1 MAPLKATTRRLSVFI
16 LLAALAMVAAIP
28 AAAQSTVP
36 DMTQFGFSQVTGT
49 AMFTPGQATTLTAGK
64 QKVEI
69 PADFLSV
76 PAKFEFLE
84 GDPSFFHPLFAAA
97 DQSKIVISTFAFRVT
112 NMSTGQLIGK
122 FDKPVVWSVT
132 DPQVTSDSEV
142 YNTSP
147 ANPPAISDNPTAPTV
162 QGSTM
167 THSFGGAGVGWLA
180 VGPGIPAGMPS
191 TGAGSADELM
201 GSMLLAVLLGGVA
214 LTGGLI
220 MRRRASHTL

>member
-1 MAPLKATTRRLSVFI
+1 MALLKVTTRRFSVFI
-16 LLAALAMVAAIP
+16 LLAALAMGAAIP
-28 AAAQSTVP
+28 AAAQSAVP
-36 DMTQFGFSQVTGT
+36 DMTQFGFPQVTGT
-49 AMFTPGQATTLTAGK
+49 VMFTPGQATTLTAGK

-84 GDPSFFHPLFAAA
+84 GDPAFFHQFYAAA
-97 DQSKIVISTFAFRVT
+97 DQSKIEISTFAFRVT

-147 ANPPAISDNPTAPTV
+147 ANPPKITDNPTPATI
-162 QGSTM
+162 QGTTM
-167 THSFGGAGVGWLA
+167 THSFGGAGVGWVA
-180 VGPGIPAGMPS
+180 VGPGIPAGMPR
-191 TGAGSADELM
+191 TGAGSADGLM
-201 GSMLLAVLLGGVA
+201 GSVLLVVLLGGLA
-214 LTGGLI
+214 LSGGLI
-220 MRRRASHTL
+220 LRRRAS